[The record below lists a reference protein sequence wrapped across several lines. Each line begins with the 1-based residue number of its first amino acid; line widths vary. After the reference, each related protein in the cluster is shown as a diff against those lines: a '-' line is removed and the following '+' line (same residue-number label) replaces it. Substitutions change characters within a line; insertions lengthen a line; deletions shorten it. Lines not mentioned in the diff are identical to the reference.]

1 MQCYQCNN
9 EIASNANF
17 CSSCGVRVPTHE
29 EEQPKQ
35 ITPVNLKDLNRLE
48 LIEIIE
54 RTSQF
59 EASILNATN
68 DEVLQSIV
76 TSVIQNCESLT
87 LQKVLRLAELIS
99 EYDSDYLN
107 SLEAPDL
114 VQLIKSTIH
123 IEHTPP
129 TPQS

>member
-17 CSSCGVRVPTHE
+17 CSSCGVRVPTHG

-99 EYDSDYLN
+99 E
-107 SLEAPDL
+107 
-114 VQLIKSTIH
+114 
-123 IEHTPP
+123 
-129 TPQS
+129 